1 MADFK
6 TVCVYCGSSM
16 GTCEDYKEAAYN
28 FGKTLAERGHNLV
41 YGGGKVGLMGT
52 VADGAMS
59 AGAQVTGIITEKLK
73 EKEVGHHGITELITV
88 QTMHQR
94 KQMMA
99 EHADAFVALPGGI
112 GTFEELFE
120 VLTWNQL
127 KYHQKPCGI
136 LNVAG
141 YYDDLARFLRHVVTE
156 GFLKDRHLQSLAI
169 DSDPTALLGKM
180 SQYVPDNT
188 EKWL

>member
-1 MADFK
+1 MTAFK
-6 TVCVYCGSSM
+6 TICVYCGSSF
-16 GTCEDYKEAAYN
+16 GAREEYKKAAFE
-28 FGKTLAERGHNLV
+28 FGKTLAGRGHNLV

-52 VADGAMS
+52 VAEGAMS
-59 AGAQVTGIITEKLK
+59 GGAQVTGIITEKLK
-73 EKEVGHHGITELITV
+73 EKEVGHHGITKLITV
-88 QTMHQR
+88 ETMHQR

-99 EHADAFVALPGGI
+99 EYADAFVALPGGI

-141 YYDDLARFLRHVVTE
+141 YYDDLANFLQHVVTE

-169 DSDPTALLGKM
+169 DTSAITLLEKM
-180 SQYVPDNT
+180 SKFEPDNT